1 MKPTYLDNWRV
12 VCDSFSRS
20 TYTIVAGGKETPT
33 RGRDKSQ
40 PDRYEVFI
48 EIGGNGREVDH
59 EKITRMIS
67 ALPEM
72 MEALEKGIE
81 IYGKFG
87 ALVNEPHSPGEWIV
101 MAKGA
106 IEKAKLK
113 VKRER

>member
-1 MKPTYLDNWRV
+1 MKPTYLENWRV
-12 VCDSFSRS
+12 ICDSLSRS
-20 TYTIVAGGKETPT
+20 IYTIVVGGSENPS
-33 RGRDKSQ
+33 RGKDKSQ

-48 EIGGNGREVDH
+48 EIGGNGREIDH

-87 ALVNEPHSPGEWIV
+87 ALVNEPHSPGEWIT
-101 MAKGA
+101 MAKDA
-106 IEKAKLK
+106 VEKAKGK
-113 VKRER
+113 A